1 MSMTSEQIMQAMK
14 ELTSLP
20 KEEQVRVMRALTSR
34 QSEELLSRT
43 NTEEEAQVFPTELPN
58 LRDASNWPD
67 GDEISDW
74 EILAYFGESML
85 GDAKLYA
92 RLNRGMVVY
101 VRYWE
106 RFLVWAGHHW
116 EDDHYGIAFQ
126 RIESVVKLYER
137 VATLKKNEL
146 EDKSLSSE
154 EKRMVEGLVNQLD
167 RRIKQLRSKQGQE
180 NLLTQITRI
189 PYPLVVLPDEIDK
202 KYFSLACP
210 NGVVDLKTGIFR
222 PGVPDDYILN
232 YCATQFAPELMEV
245 AEPCPETSRFLLSS
259 MNGDQELVDF
269 IWRILGYGLIRERSD
284 HKFIVFWGAHGRN
297 GKDTLI
303 KLVTKVLGKN
313 LSGDVPVEVFLQT
326 GQARNSAAPSPDI
339 LALKGMCLA
348 WINEAE
354 DGQKFAM
361 ARLKKLTGG
370 GEISGRGLQDK
381 KATTFEQTH
390 LPIMTTN
397 ELPRSKSEDSAFWAR
412 MIIVKW
418 ELSFVDDP
426 KEDYERPADK
436 HLDAKVQEEAQG
448 VLAMMVRGA
457 IDYLKN
463 GLQIPEKVKAWT
475 TEQRDSLDD
484 IAEFLEECCI
494 MEEKRELPA
503 AYSLR
508 IKASDLRDCWN
519 IWYAENRDR
528 KHIPGGRTLSL
539 KLDQRDIPRIRS
551 NGTWRL
557 GLELKPDWR
566 SRVEDEQQRSAS
578 RRDTSSYVQNE
589 F

>member
-1 MSMTSEQIMQAMK
+1 MTSEQITKALK

-34 QSEELLSRT
+34 QSEELLARVHP
-43 NTEEEAQVFPTELPN
+43 EEETVVFPTELPN

-74 EILAYFGESML
+74 EILAYFGESTL

-137 VATLKKNEL
+137 VATLKRNEL
-146 EDKSLSSE
+146 EDKSLSNE
-154 EKRMVEGLVNQLD
+154 EKRMIEGLVNQLD
-167 RRIKQLRSKQGQE
+167 RRVKQLRSKQGQE

-202 KYFSLACP
+202 RYYSLACP
-210 NGVVDLKTGIFR
+210 NGVVDLKTGLFR
-222 PGVPDDYILN
+222 PGVPDDHILN
-232 YCATQFAPELMEV
+232 HCVTPFSPELLEV
-245 AEPCPETSRFLLSS
+245 EDPCPETSRFLLSS

-418 ELSFVDDP
+418 ELSFVDEP

-494 MEEKRELPA
+494 MEEKRELPS

-519 IWYAENRDR
+519 LWYAENRDR
-528 KHIPGGRTLSL
+528 KHIPGGRSLSL
-539 KLDQRDIPRIRS
+539 MLDKRDIPRIRS

-578 RRDTSSYVQNE
+578 RRDVSSYVQNE

>member
-43 NTEEEAQVFPTELPN
+43 NVEEASPVFPTELPN

-137 VATLKKNEL
+137 VATLKRNEL
-146 EDKSLSSE
+146 EDKSLNNE
-154 EKRMVEGLVNQLD
+154 EKRMIEGLVNQLD

-210 NGVVDLKTGIFR
+210 NGVVDLKTGLFR
-222 PGVPDDYILN
+222 PGIPDDYILN
-232 YCATQFAPELMEV
+232 YCVTPFSPEMLEV
-245 AEPCPETSRFLLSS
+245 SDPCPETSRFLLSS

-397 ELPRSKSEDSAFWAR
+397 EMPRSKSEDSAFWAR

-418 ELSFVDDP
+418 ELSFVDEP

-494 MEEKRELPA
+494 MEEKHELSS

-528 KHIPGGRTLSL
+528 KHIPGGRSLSL

-566 SRVEDEQQRSAS
+566 SRVDDEQQRSAS
-578 RRDTSSYVQNE
+578 RRDVSSYVQSD